1 MSLALMDADMRLTP
15 RERRRKIR
23 TAVDRLLK
31 AEVALAR
38 LPIIDSNAEPRET
51 AERELK
57 KARSLYNSMLRDVS

>member
-1 MSLALMDADMRLTP
+1 MGSHLNPTP

-23 TAVDRLLK
+23 AAVDRLVK

-38 LPIIDSNAEPRET
+38 LPIIDSNAEPREA

-57 KARSLYNSMLRDVS
+57 KARSAYNSMLRDVS